1 MTDIAEQLRMRVGT
15 LFESAGLWW
24 GLGFSVCLSLA
35 TLAIA
40 IVVVVSWPATRFK
53 QDEAPPAESHA
64 VVALLRAV
72 AKNTAGVLIVAVGAV
87 MALPGI
93 PGQGMLMMIV
103 GLTLLDFPGRR
114 RLEARVLRAPRIL
127 RAINR
132 VRARFDR
139 LPLELD

>member
-1 MTDIAEQLRMRVGT
+1 MQKLL
-15 LFESAGLWW
+15 LFIDNLSTWIGQA
-24 GLGFSVCLSLA
+24 FS
-35 TLAIA
+35 
-40 IVVVVSWPATRFK
+40 W
-53 QDEAPPAESHA
+53 
-64 VVALLRAV
+64 
-72 AKNTAGVLIVAVGAV
+72 
-87 MALPGI
+87 
-93 PGQGMLMMIV
+93 MIV